1 MSSLAFPSAGGSKR
15 VSYLFQ
21 LHIFVTLV
29 VIFKIL
35 TPFSDLVK
43 IGLCFQ
49 SSKEDRCACTSI
61 YTHAVCTIN
70 LALCV
75 STVFEG

>member
-29 VIFKIL
+29 VILKFLPLFQIWLKLAYAFKVLRRTGAHVLLYIHTL
-35 TPFSDLVK
+35 FVL
-43 IGLCFQ
+43 
-49 SSKEDRCACTSI
+49 
-61 YTHAVCTIN
+61 
-70 LALCV
+70 
-75 STVFEG
+75 